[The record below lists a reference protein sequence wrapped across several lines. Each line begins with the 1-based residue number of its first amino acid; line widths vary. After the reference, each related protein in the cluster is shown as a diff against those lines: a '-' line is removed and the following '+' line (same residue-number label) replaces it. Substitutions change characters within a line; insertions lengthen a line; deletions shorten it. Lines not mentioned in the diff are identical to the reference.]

1 MGDAMRSEKKSKKKR
16 ILFTVLGSFLGVIL
30 ILVLVIGIIA
40 SKNVNAMNS
49 TVDAFIAELQENY
62 TLTPRD
68 VEEYQGLT
76 VMGIMKFDV
85 EQYEIE
91 GIGNLSVMR
100 MNIGVMQMAT
110 VVITPIDKNL
120 PLFSTDYM
128 YMLTNRISYL
138 EFYDLVANQDTA
150 YQQLLADLTE
160 VHNNYTYLPD
170 AEVSEAWY
178 SSLLT
183 AHAYKNGKMSD
194 DESLK
199 NLMLDSLKVY
209 EQHANLLPL
218 LSEEE
223 KEEKRAITIEYT
235 DGLIEKGG
243 ISTDV
248 FKKELG
254 MEKTKDFFDTV
265 FFGTL
270 AE

>member
-1 MGDAMRSEKKSKKKR
+1 MKNSVKSKKKR
-16 ILFTVLGSFLGVIL
+16 ILHTILGGFLGIL
-30 ILVLVIGIIA
+30 LFLLLVIGLIA
-40 SKNVNAMNS
+40 GRNVKAMNS
-49 TVDAFIAELQENY
+49 CVDAVLSELQKNF
-62 TLTPRD
+62 TVKPRN
-68 VEEYQGLT
+68 VGEYQGLT

-110 VVITPIDKNL
+110 IVITPTEKNL

-128 YMLTNRISYL
+128 YMLNNRTSYL
-138 EFYDLVANQDTA
+138 EFYDLVSQKDAA
-150 YQQLLADLTE
+150 YRQLLDDLTK
-160 VHNNYTYLPD
+160 VHSKYGHLKD
-170 AEVSEAWY
+170 AEVTETWY
-178 SSLLT
+178 TSLLT
-183 AHAYKNGKMSD
+183 AGAYKNSKMSD
-194 DESLK
+194 DESLE
-199 NLMLDSLKVY
+199 NLLIDSLKVY
-209 EQHANLLPL
+209 EQHAKSLPV

-223 KEEKRAITIEYT
+223 RQEKVAITLEYT

-254 MEKTKDFFDTV
+254 AEKTKHFFDTV